1 MKTLI
6 FGKFAGLLVVA
17 VLLLLGLAQ
26 ITDLVHERQG
36 RHQSAVDSVARSLA
50 GSQTV
55 LGPLVHRACTEE
67 WSRPSSKEDK
77 GVVLERRSFN
87 LVAAPSNLNVV
98 STSQVE
104 ARARGLHAT
113 QVFTLKAKLSAQ
125 WADLQGISSQA
136 QHAGGSVRCG
146 PPVLMVAVSDARG
159 IRQAVVQVNG
169 QTQTVQAGTQHSAY
183 PRGVQASLPA
193 NTTLTT
199 PLRAEVELELLGT
212 EALNFVPLGS
222 ATQISLSSNWPHP
235 RFEGQFLP
243 AERTISDQGFEA
255 NWRVSALASSAQ
267 QAVVDGGA
275 LCSGGMGPRNE
286 VDSADYAVAV
296 AHATA
301 VDASGRGSD
310 CVETL
315 GLGFID
321 PINTY
326 SLSDRATKYGLLF
339 IVLTFAAVGLF
350 ECMRGLR
357 VHPIQYF
364 LVGAAISIFFLLLV
378 SLSEHLAFNTAY
390 ALAASACVLLLA
402 YYASH
407 MLHSWRRGLPFGLGI
422 AALYGL
428 LFVLLQLE
436 QTAMVVG
443 ALALFGVLAG
453 VMALTRKLDWYA
465 LLRVGPSA
473 PTTTSA
479 PSAPFAKPEAL

>member
-1 MKTLI
+1 MKAMI
-6 FGKFAGLLVVA
+6 FGKFSGLLVVA

-26 ITDLVHERQG
+26 ITDLVQERQG

-67 WSRPSSKEDK
+67 WSHTTDK
-77 GVVLERRSFN
+77 GVVLERRNFN

-125 WADLQGISSQA
+125 WTDLQSLSSQP
-136 QHAGGSVRCG
+136 QHAGATVRCG
-146 PPVLMVAVSDARG
+146 PPVLMLAVSDARG
-159 IRQAVVQVNG
+159 IRQAEVLVNG
-169 QTQTVQAGTQHSAY
+169 QPQTVQAGTQHSAY

-193 NTTLTT
+193 NTPLGA

-235 RFEGQFLP
+235 RFDGQFLP
-243 AERTISDQGFEA
+243 SERKISDQGFEA
-255 NWRVSALASSAQ
+255 SWRVSALASSAQ
-267 QAVVDGGA
+267 QAVVDGGS
-275 LCSGGMGPRNE
+275 LCSGGMGTSN
-286 VDSADYAVAV
+286 DSAEYAT
-296 AHATA
+296 TA
-301 VDASGRGSD
+301 VDASRHGSA

-339 IVLTFAAVGLF
+339 IVLTFCAVGLF

-378 SLSEHLAFNTAY
+378 SLSEHLTFNTAY

-436 QTAMVVG
+436 QTAMVMG

-453 VMALTRKLDWYA
+453 VMTLTRKLDWYA
-465 LLRVGPSA
+465 LLRVTPSA
-473 PTTTSA
+473 VTSPPA
-479 PSAPFAKPEAL
+479 A

>member
-1 MKTLI
+1 MKTMI
-6 FGKFAGLLVVA
+6 FGKFSGLLVVA

-26 ITDLVHERQG
+26 ITQLVRERQG

-55 LGPLVHRACTEE
+55 LGPLVHRACTED
-67 WSRPSSKEDK
+67 WSHATDK
-77 GVVLERRSFN
+77 GVVLERSSFN
-87 LVAAPSNLNVV
+87 LVAAPSTLNVA

-104 ARARGLHAT
+104 ARARGLYAT

-125 WADLQGISSQA
+125 WADLQALTPQP
-136 QHAGGSVRCG
+136 QHTGATVRCG
-146 PPVLMVAVSDARG
+146 PPVLMLAVSDARG
-159 IRQAVVQVNG
+159 IRQADVQING
-169 QTQTVQAGTQHSAY
+169 QPQTVQAGTQHSAY

-193 NTTLTT
+193 NTVANA

-235 RFEGQFLP
+235 RFDGQFLP
-243 AERTISDQGFEA
+243 SERKVSNQGFEA
-255 NWRVSALASSAQ
+255 SWRVSALASSAQ
-267 QAVVDGGA
+267 QAVLDAGP
-275 LCSGGMGPRNE
+275 LCSGGMGPRRE
-286 VDSADYAVAV
+286 LEDADYTVART
-296 AHATA
+296 TA
-301 VDASGRGSD
+301 VDASGHSPA

-339 IVLTFAAVGLF
+339 IALTFVAVGLF

-390 ALAASACVLLLA
+390 AIAASACVLLLG

-407 MLHSWRRGLPFGLGI
+407 MLHSWRRGLPFGAGI

-443 ALALFGVLAG
+443 TLALFAVLAC

-465 LLRVGPSA
+465 LLRV
-473 PTTTSA
+473 A
-479 PSAPFAKPEAL
+479 PSATTSLPTA

>member
-1 MKTLI
+1 MKAMI
-6 FGKFAGLLVVA
+6 FGKFAGLLLVA

-26 ITDLVHERQG
+26 ITDLVQERQG

-67 WSRPSSKEDK
+67 WSHTTDK

-87 LVAAPSNLNVV
+87 LAAPPSHLNVV

-125 WADLQGISSQA
+125 WADLQGLSSQP
-136 QHAGGSVRCG
+136 QHAGATVRCG
-146 PPVLMVAVSDARG
+146 PPVLMLAVSDARG
-159 IRQAVVQVNG
+159 IRQAEVQVNG
-169 QTQTVQAGTQHSAY
+169 QPQTVQAGTQHSAY

-193 NTTLTT
+193 NTALAA

-235 RFEGQFLP
+235 RFDGQFLP
-243 AERTISDQGFEA
+243 SERTISDQGFEA
-255 NWRVSALASSAQ
+255 SWRVSALASSAQ

-275 LCSGGMGPRNE
+275 LCSAGM
-286 VDSADYAVAV
+286 AVASEATEYAV

-339 IVLTFAAVGLF
+339 IVLTFCAVGLF

-465 LLRVGPSA
+465 LLRV
-473 PTTTSA
+473 A
-479 PSAPFAKPEAL
+479 PSAVTSPPVA

>member
-1 MKTLI
+1 MKAMI

-26 ITDLVHERQG
+26 ITDLVQERQG

-67 WSRPSSKEDK
+67 WSHTTDK
-77 GVVLERRSFN
+77 GVVLERRNFN
-87 LVAAPSNLNVV
+87 LVAAPSHLNVV

-125 WADLQGISSQA
+125 WADVQGLNSQA
-136 QHAGGSVRCG
+136 QHAGASVRCG
-146 PPVLMVAVSDARG
+146 PPVLMLAVSDARG
-159 IRQAVVQVNG
+159 IRQAEVLVNG
-169 QTQTVQAGTQHSAY
+169 QPQTVQAGTQHSAY

-193 NTTLTT
+193 NTALGA

-235 RFEGQFLP
+235 SFAGQFLP
-243 AERTISDQGFEA
+243 SERKISDQGFEA
-255 NWRVSALASSAQ
+255 SWRVSALASSAQ

-275 LCSGGMGPRNE
+275 LCSGGMGASDER
-286 VDSADYAVAV
+286 AQYATTV
-296 AHATA
+296 ATA
-301 VDASGRGSD
+301 VDASGHGSA

-339 IVLTFAAVGLF
+339 IVLTFCAVGLF

-465 LLRVGPSA
+465 LLRV
-473 PTTTSA
+473 A
-479 PSAPFAKPEAL
+479 PSAVTSPPVA

>member
-1 MKTLI
+1 MKTII

-26 ITDLVHERQG
+26 ITHLVQERQG

-67 WSRPSSKEDK
+67 WSHPGEK
-77 GVVLERRSFN
+77 GVVLERQNFN

-125 WADLQGISSQA
+125 WADLQSLSSQA
-136 QHAGGSVRCG
+136 QHAGATVRCG
-146 PPVLMVAVSDARG
+146 PPVLMLAVSDARG
-159 IRQAVVQVNG
+159 IRQADVKING
-169 QTQTVQAGTQHSAY
+169 QPQTVQAGTQHSAY

-193 NTTLTT
+193 NTPLGA

-235 RFEGQFLP
+235 RFDGQFLP
-243 AERTISDQGFEA
+243 SERKISDQGFEA
-255 NWRVSALASSAQ
+255 SWRISALASSAQ
-267 QAVVDGGA
+267 QAVEGA
-275 LCSGGMGPRNE
+275 GPICSADMGPRNAMD
-286 VDSADYAVAV
+286 DSEYVADRTSAVNV
-296 AHATA
+296 
-301 VDASGRGSD
+301 SGHNGT

-339 IVLTFAAVGLF
+339 IALTFVAVGLF

-390 ALAASACVLLLA
+390 AVAASACVLLLA

-407 MLHSWRRGLPFGLGI
+407 MLHSWRRGLPFGAGI

-443 ALALFGVLAG
+443 ALALFGVLAC

-465 LLRVGPSA
+465 LLRVA
-473 PTTTSA
+473 PVGTTS
-479 PSAPFAKPEAL
+479 PPTE

>member
-1 MKTLI
+1 MKTMI
-6 FGKFAGLLVVA
+6 FGKFAGLLLVA

-26 ITDLVHERQG
+26 ITDLVHELQG

-67 WSRPSSKEDK
+67 WTRTGDT
-77 GVVLERRSFN
+77 GAVLERRNFN
-87 LVAAPSNLNVV
+87 LLAAPSNLNVV

-113 QVFTLKAKLSAQ
+113 QVFTLKATLSAQ
-125 WADLQGISSQA
+125 WTDLQGLSSQA
-136 QHAGGSVRCG
+136 RHAGAAVRCG
-146 PPVLMVAVSDARG
+146 PPVLMLAVSDARG
-159 IRQAVVQVNG
+159 IRQAEVQING
-169 QTQTVQAGTQHSAY
+169 QPQTVQAGTQHSAY

-235 RFEGQFLP
+235 RFDGQFLP
-243 AERTISDQGFEA
+243 SERKISDQGFEA
-255 NWRVSALASSAQ
+255 SWRVSALASSAQ

-275 LCSGGMGPRNE
+275 LCSGGMGPRSE

-326 SLSDRATKYGLLF
+326 SLSDRAISRGSNQRYSTSKYSPF
-339 IVLTFAAVGLF
+339 T
-350 ECMRGLR
+350 
-357 VHPIQYF
+357 
-364 LVGAAISIFFLLLV
+364 
-378 SLSEHLAFNTAY
+378 SL
-390 ALAASACVLLLA
+390 
-402 YYASH
+402 
-407 MLHSWRRGLPFGLGI
+407 
-422 AALYGL
+422 
-428 LFVLLQLE
+428 
-436 QTAMVVG
+436 
-443 ALALFGVLAG
+443 
-453 VMALTRKLDWYA
+453 
-465 LLRVGPSA
+465 
-473 PTTTSA
+473 
-479 PSAPFAKPEAL
+479 